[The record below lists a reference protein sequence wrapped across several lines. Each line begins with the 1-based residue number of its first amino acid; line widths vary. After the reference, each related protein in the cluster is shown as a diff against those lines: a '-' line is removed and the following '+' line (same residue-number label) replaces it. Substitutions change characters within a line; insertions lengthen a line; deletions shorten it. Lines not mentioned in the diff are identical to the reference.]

1 MILNDYWKGEING
14 MQQNTQT
21 GYDSSLVLVSYIL
34 AIFTMIVGPLLI
46 WALKKDDDPET
57 AEALRHVANFGISY
71 TIYAFIAWL
80 TTVVLIGFVLGPIVQ
95 VAMIVFIVIG
105 IIKTLNGE
113 SYRPPFTLD
122 IIK

>member
-1 MILNDYWKGEING
+1 MT
-14 MQQNTQT
+14 QNTQNSKA

-105 IIKTLNGE
+105 IIKTMNGE

>member
-1 MILNDYWKGEING
+1 MT
-14 MQQNTQT
+14 QNTQT
-21 GYDSSLVLVSYIL
+21 GYDTSLVLVSYIL

-46 WALKKDDDPET
+46 WALKKDDDPAT

-80 TTVVLIGFVLGPIVQ
+80 TTVILIGFVLGPVVQ
-95 VAMIVFIVIG
+95 VAMIVFIIIG
-105 IIKTLNGE
+105 IVKALNGE
-113 SYRPPFTLD
+113 AYKPPFTLD